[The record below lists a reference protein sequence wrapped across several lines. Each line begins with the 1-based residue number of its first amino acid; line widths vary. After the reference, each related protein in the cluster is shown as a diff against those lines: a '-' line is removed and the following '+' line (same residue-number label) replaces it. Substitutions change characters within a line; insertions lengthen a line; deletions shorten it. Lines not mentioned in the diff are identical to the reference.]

1 MSGPFN
7 NSIAIKIQYQS
18 ISKTFSQ
25 AFSTLPSILSST
37 QKKKKIFL
45 VQRYKTRPSFGWTR
59 TWKLN
64 RINKVHVSARFFAD
78 DRTVSAF
85 LPRPL
90 SRASD
95 SEIPATGGWNVGFE
109 KRTVRFRDT
118 RRRRSLEIAIFSRDA
133 FISRSVT
140 FPWMCFPLAFVDSA
154 RGSKHRKIRKKIR
167 GEMWHRGW
175 GRKKKY
181 EHRGKKEKKLG
192 FFFLWLVDINE
203 NMKFNVI
210 YGSIII

>member
-7 NSIAIKIQYQS
+7 NSVAIKNS
-18 ISKTFSQ
+18 ISIHFQNFFAS
-25 AFSTLPSILSST
+25 FFHPSINSFFT

-45 VQRYKTRPSFGWTR
+45 VQRYKTRPSFGLR

-140 FPWMCFPLAFVDSA
+140 FPWMRFLLAFVDSA

>member
-1 MSGPFN
+1 MSGRFIN
-7 NSIAIKIQYQS
+7 STAIKNSIS
-18 ISKTFSQ
+18 IHFQNFFASF
-25 AFSTLPSILSST
+25 FHPSINSFFHS
-37 QKKKKIFL
+37 KEKKIFL
-45 VQRYKTRPSFGWTR
+45 VQRYKSRPSFGWTR

-140 FPWMCFPLAFVDSA
+140 FPWMRFPLAFVDSA

-181 EHRGKKEKKLG
+181 RGKKEKKLG